1 MTDPTTPEA
10 TPATGPNP
18 RRYAKGVRGQLP
30 MPKRTAAELAALRAE
45 VKGLS
50 KRDAVVYLRA
60 APRGLTYD
68 QCGQVLGVSEN
79 RIARI
84 LKPQREAAGTVSVRC
99 TACRWRG
106 RRVIV
111 SHEPCPSCSA
121 DHELVVPATS
131 VQWVQVP
138 IHVDALAALGADYEV
153 AVCKVVAQHVAKLLR
168 RAKT

>member
-1 MTDPTTPEA
+1 
-10 TPATGPNP
+10 
-18 RRYAKGVRGQLP
+18 
-30 MPKRTAAELAALRAE
+30 MPKRTASELAALRAE
-45 VKGLS
+45 VRGMV

-60 APRGLTYD
+60 EPRSLTYN

-84 LKPQREAAGTVSVRC
+84 LKPQRDAAGTVSVRC

-106 RRVIV
+106 RRLIV
-111 SHEPCPSCSA
+111 SHEDCPCCGA

-138 IHVDALAALGADYEV
+138 IRVDALAALGADFEV
-153 AVCKVVAQHVAKLLR
+153 AVCRVVAQHVAKLLR